1 MTCRLLSQ
9 LAPDSE
15 MSVGMS
21 LTHLYFGLLLSYTGS
36 RSGLV
41 PATCPHTLAT
51 SNKTTSVI
59 VSNVNYNDTQGF
71 PCYMGG
77 GGRAVERRTVN
88 RGDGGSIPPVAV
100 SKLR

>member
-41 PATCPHTLAT
+41 PAACPHTLAT
-51 SNKTTSVI
+51 SNI
-59 VSNVNYNDTQGF
+59 NYNDTQGF